1 MSAHTAT
8 KGFLMSAST
17 MAVLAALGF
26 RWGYALA
33 RKGCPA
39 RAPRSGAGRYVALAP
54 RRGNAPY
61 AARRGSALAELE
73 EQGSVRALANFDVL
87 SDYSSSL

>member
-17 MAVLAALGF
+17 IVLAALGV
-26 RWGYALA
+26 RGCVIRRAALSCA
-33 RKGCPA
+33 APSHASLSVRR
-39 RAPRSGAGRYVALAP
+39 RASAP
-54 RRGNAPY
+54 CRGNAPY
-61 AARRGSALAELE
+61 ACAQRQALAE